1 MRISDWSSDVCSSD
15 LNAIQVSNAVIKT
28 APARQNLSRRNIIS
42 LIKAVSALSKRK
54 PYQGSAADENAIPGE
69 GRESI
74 AGDDREERLDDDP
87 GDDEGNER
95 PDADQ
100 AEVAAG
106 DGIAVLEELQRG
118 RAAQRRQRQ
127 EKAELGRG
135 LAVDAQRHPA
145 HARRARTAARSAQ
158 QP

>member
-15 LNAIQVSNAVIKT
+15 L
-28 APARQNLSRRNIIS
+28 NLSRRNIIS

-87 GDDEGNER
+87 GDDEGNES

-106 DGIAVLEELQRG
+106 DGIAVLSALQRG
-118 RAAQRRQRQ
+118 S
-127 EKAELGRG
+127 
-135 LAVDAQRHPA
+135 
-145 HARRARTAARSAQ
+145 AARQIGRDSCRERGGQ
-158 QP
+158 

>member
-15 LNAIQVSNAVIKT
+15 L
-28 APARQNLSRRNIIS
+28 NLSRRNIIS

-95 PDADQ
+95 TDADQ

-118 RAAQRRQRQ
+118 RAAQRRQRK

-135 LAVDAQRHPA
+135 LAVDAQGSE
-145 HARRARTAARSAQ
+145 ARRVGKEGVSTGRARWWPSQ
-158 QP
+158 